1 MGAQVDLGGLG
12 LGLSRRQ
19 MGEGTQVWGQSLDAG
34 RGTGQPQALVG
45 CCSSFCTPGPG
56 LGLVHR
62 HPGQEGGV
70 NLTQS
75 LPGLLLG
82 AGGSLS
88 LWFGMPSVSVIFSF
102 SACDAVIPT

>member
-1 MGAQVDLGGLG
+1 M
-12 LGLSRRQ
+12 
-19 MGEGTQVWGQSLDAG
+19 WGQSLDAG
-34 RGTGQPQALVG
+34 RDTGQPRALVG

-82 AGGSLS
+82 AGGVSLS
-88 LWFGMPSVSVIFSF
+88 GLGCLLFLSF
-102 SACDAVIPT
+102 FPFLHVML